1 MTILDTT
8 IFEQSSII
16 RAFIVDSEKQGF
28 GPAIVWIYGNAS
40 TNNFAKSLFNYLQK
54 NGGLSLKQLQ
64 AAMTNT
70 KPVTVDTRS
79 DNFQKLFAAFA
90 KAREGAKRPPI
101 FRAGVEGDTHG
112 IRLSM
117 AGPNARAENQG
128 CLYVTEDAP
137 YDDREYLGKIMPDGG
152 FRPSQAATD
161 LQRQAVDLVAD
172 DPWQAA
178 LTYGRAMGKC
188 SCCGRTLTAGKSIED
203 GIGPICKDKWG
214 L

>member
-1 MTILDTT
+1 MTILDTV

-16 RAFIVDSEKQGF
+16 RKFIVDAEKQGF
-28 GPAIVWIYGNAS
+28 GPAIVWVYGNAA
-40 TNNFAKSLFNYLQK
+40 TNNFAGSLFTYLQR
-54 NGGLSLKQLQ
+54 NGGLSEKQLS
-64 AAMTNT
+64 AAMRNT
-70 KPVTVDTRS
+70 TTVTITTRT
-79 DNFQKLFAAFA
+79 DNFQRLFAAFA
-90 KAREGAKRPPI
+90 KARKDAKRPPI

-117 AGPNARAENQG
+117 AGPTARPENQG

-137 YDDREYLGKIMPDGG
+137 YEDRAYLGKVTPDGEY
-152 FRPSQAATD
+152 RPSNAATD
-161 LQRQAVDLVAD
+161 LHRRAVNLVAD

-188 SCCGRTLTAGKSIED
+188 SCCGRTLTAGKSVED

>member
-1 MTILDTT
+1 MMKIQKTVE
-8 IFEQSSII
+8 F
-16 RAFIVDSEKQGF
+16 VHEKSKEGF
-28 GPAIVWIYGNAS
+28 GPAFEWIA
-40 TNNFAKSLFNYLQK
+40 NNSHCNDFARSLNDQLSRNSYLSDRQ
-54 NGGLSLKQLQ
+54 LS
-64 AAMTNT
+64 AAMRNT
-70 KPVTVDTRS
+70 TTITVDTRS

-117 AGPNARAENQG
+117 AGANARPENQG

-137 YDDREYLGKIMPDGG
+137 YDDRAYLGKITPDGG
-152 FRPSQAATD
+152 FRPSRAATD
-161 LQRQAVDLVAD
+161 LHRKAVDLVAD

-188 SCCGRTLTAGKSIED
+188 SCCGRTLTAGKSVED

>member
-1 MTILDTT
+1 MTMKIQKT
-8 IFEQSSII
+8 I
-16 RAFIVDSEKQGF
+16 AFVHEKKKQGF
-28 GPAIVWIYGNAS
+28 GPAFEWIANNAHL
-40 TNNFAKSLFNYLQK
+40 NDFARSLNAQ
-54 NGGLSLKQLQ
+54 LSRNSFLSDKQLS
-64 AAMTNT
+64 AAMRNT
-70 KPVTVDTRS
+70 TTITVDTRT

-117 AGPNARAENQG
+117 AGANARPENQG

-137 YDDREYLGKIMPDGG
+137 YEDRAYLGKIMPDGG
-152 FRPSQAATD
+152 FRPSRAATD
-161 LQRQAVDLVAD
+161 LHRKAVDLVAD

>member
-1 MTILDTT
+1 MMKIQKTVE
-8 IFEQSSII
+8 FVHEKK
-16 RAFIVDSEKQGF
+16 KQGF
-28 GPAIVWIYGNAS
+28 GPAFEWIANNS
-40 TNNFAKSLFNYLQK
+40 HCNNFAKSLNEQ
-54 NGGLSLKQLQ
+54 LSRNSFLSDKQLQ
-64 AAMTNT
+64 AAMSNT
-70 KPVTVDTRS
+70 RPVTVDTRS

-90 KAREGAKRPPI
+90 KARKGAKRPPI

-117 AGPNARAENQG
+117 AGPNAKPANQG
-128 CLYVTEDAP
+128 CLYVLEDAP
-137 YDDREYLGKIMPDGG
+137 YDERAYLGKITPDGEY
-152 FRPSQAATD
+152 RPSYAATD
-161 LQRQAVDLVAD
+161 LHRKAVDLVAD

-178 LTYGRAMGKC
+178 LTYGRAMGRC

>member
-1 MTILDTT
+1 MMKIQKTVE
-8 IFEQSSII
+8 FVHEKK
-16 RAFIVDSEKQGF
+16 KQGF
-28 GPAIVWIYGNAS
+28 GPAFEWIANNADS
-40 TNNFAKSLFNYLQK
+40 NNFAQSLNAQ
-54 NGGLSLKQLQ
+54 LSRNSFLSDKQLQ

-70 KPVTVDTRS
+70 RPVTVDTRS

-90 KAREGAKRPPI
+90 KARKGAKRPPI

-117 AGPNARAENQG
+117 AGPNAKPANQG
-128 CLYVTEDAP
+128 CLYVLEDAP
-137 YDDREYLGKIMPDGG
+137 YDERAYLGKITPDGEY
-152 FRPSQAATD
+152 RPSYAATD
-161 LQRQAVDLVAD
+161 LHRKAVDLVAD

-178 LTYGRAMGKC
+178 LTYGRAMGRC

>member
-1 MTILDTT
+1 MMKIQKTVE
-8 IFEQSSII
+8 FVHEKK
-16 RAFIVDSEKQGF
+16 KQGF
-28 GPAIVWIYGNAS
+28 GPAFEWIVNNAHC
-40 TNNFAKSLFNYLQK
+40 NNFARSLNEQ
-54 NGGLSLKQLQ
+54 LSRNSFLSDKQLQ

-70 KPVTVDTRS
+70 KPARVDTRS

-117 AGPNARAENQG
+117 AGPNAKPANQG
-128 CLYVTEDAP
+128 CLYVLEDAP
-137 YDDREYLGKIMPDGG
+137 YEERAYLGKITPDGEY
-152 FRPSQAATD
+152 RPSYAATD
-161 LQRQAVDLVAD
+161 LHRKAVDLVAD

-178 LTYGRAMGKC
+178 LTYSRAMGRC

>member
-16 RAFIVDSEKQGF
+16 RAFIVDAEKQGY
-28 GPAIVWIYGNAS
+28 GPAIVWVYGNAS

-90 KAREGAKRPPI
+90 KARKGAKRPPI

-117 AGPNARAENQG
+117 AGPNAKPANQG
-128 CLYVTEDAP
+128 CLYVLEDAP
-137 YDDREYLGKIMPDGG
+137 YEERQYLGKITPDGEY
-152 FRPSQAATD
+152 RPSYAATD
-161 LQRQAVDLVAD
+161 LHRKAVDLVAD

-178 LTYGRAMGKC
+178 LTYGRAMGRC

>member
-90 KAREGAKRPPI
+90 KARKGAKRPPI

-117 AGPNARAENQG
+117 AGPNAKPANQG
-128 CLYVTEDAP
+128 CLYVLEDAP
-137 YDDREYLGKIMPDGG
+137 YEERAYLGKITPEGEY
-152 FRPSQAATD
+152 RPSYAATD
-161 LQRQAVDLVAD
+161 LHRKAVDLVAD

-178 LTYGRAMGKC
+178 LTYGRAMGRC

>member
-16 RAFIVDSEKQGF
+16 RTFIKDAEKRGF
-28 GPAIVWIYGNAS
+28 GPAIVWVYGNAS
-40 TNNFAKSLFNYLQK
+40 TNNFAGSLFTYLQR
-54 NGGLSLKQLQ
+54 NGGLSDKQLS
-64 AAMTNT
+64 AAMRNT
-70 KPVTVDTRS
+70 ATIKVDTRS
-79 DNFQKLFAAFA
+79 DNFQKLFKAFD

-117 AGPNARAENQG
+117 AGANARPENQG

-137 YDDREYLGKIMPDGG
+137 YDDRAYLGKIMPDGG
-152 FRPSQAATD
+152 FRPSRAATD
-161 LQRQAVDLVAD
+161 LHRKAVDLVAD

-188 SCCGRTLTAGKSIED
+188 SCCGRTLTAGKSVED